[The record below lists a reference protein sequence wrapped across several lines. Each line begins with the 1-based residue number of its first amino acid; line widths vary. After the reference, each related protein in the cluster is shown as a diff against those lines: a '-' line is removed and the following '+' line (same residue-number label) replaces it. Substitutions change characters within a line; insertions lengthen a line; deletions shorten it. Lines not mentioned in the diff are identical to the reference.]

1 MQWADG
7 GRNLLD
13 AVECKYRRY
22 MEAEEFSDS
31 EGGRGPLAQI
41 LPGVVFNCLVRQ
53 NHLED
58 LLQHSLLGP
67 ALWVFEW

>member
-1 MQWADG
+1 
-7 GRNLLD
+7 
-13 AVECKYRRY
+13 

-31 EGGRGPLAQI
+31 KGGRGPLAQI
-41 LPGVVFNCLVRQ
+41 LPGVVFSCLVRQ

-67 ALWVFEW
+67 AL